1 MKKLI
6 LPVFVLFVLA
16 LTVAQVRSE
25 EKKYELKQ
33 GFPAGKYLMKMLM
46 NSDMLMD
53 AGVQAMPMQQ
63 EQTYEYAITAGEK
76 SADGTQK
83 VEMELTRLVMK
94 MRAMGQEMEFDSQ
107 NQSADAANNPAF
119 AMLRFLV
126 GLKLTLT
133 YDAEGK
139 VTQFEGMDAFWDKV
153 LETAPVEARG
163 TIEQMKESMKPEA
176 LMGGLSQ
183 MQEQAMP
190 KKPVTKGET
199 WKNTLDL
206 TIPMLGELKGEI
218 DNTLKSVEDKE
229 GVEVGTIEG
238 KLVMDS
244 AEGQKVNMGP
254 VQMQFK
260 DLKMVQESVTHI
272 ELATGLMT
280 SATMTMEMKALLK
293 MELPEGVEMEEAE
306 IPEFK
311 MDVKSNTHITVEP
324 VK

>member
-6 LPVFVLFVLA
+6 LPVVVLFVLA
-16 LTVAQVRSE
+16 LTIVQVRSE
-25 EKKYELKQ
+25 EKKYDLKQ
-33 GFPAGKYLMKMLM
+33 GFPSGKYLMRMLM

-63 EQTYEYAITAGEK
+63 EQTYEYVLTAGEK
-76 SADGTQK
+76 AADGTQK
-83 VEMELTRLVMK
+83 VDMELTRLTMK
-94 MRAMGQEMEFDSQ
+94 MKAMGQEMEFDSQ
-107 NQSADAANNPAF
+107 NESADAATNPAF

-153 LETAPVEARG
+153 LETVPDEARG
-163 TIEQMKESMKPEA
+163 MIEQMKESMKPEA

-190 KKPVTKGET
+190 KKPVAQGEA

-229 GVEVGTIEG
+229 GVEIGIIEG

-244 AEGQKVNMGP
+244 AGGQKISMGP

-260 DLKMVQESVTHI
+260 DLKMVQDSVTHL

-280 SATMTMEMKALLK
+280 SATTTLEMKALLK
-293 MELPEGVEMEEAE
+293 MELPEGVEMEDME

-311 MDVKSNTHITVEP
+311 VDVKTNTHITVEP